1 MEEEKENGERTR
13 EQWRPRETIEAE
25 RHCRPLEEKVGSG
38 LGEEEARGLEEKVGS
53 GLGMR
58 RDNRLGGRRL
68 GFHCLLA
75 LLYDE
80 VTKMN

>member
-38 LGEEEARGLEEKVGS
+38 LGEEEARGLEENVGS
-53 GLGMR
+53 
-58 RDNRLGGRRL
+58 
-68 GFHCLLA
+68 
-75 LLYDE
+75 
-80 VTKMN
+80 VTAENLKSL